1 MHFEAGDIDPINRM
15 VNMEIRDREM
25 NKMNRVVEESNC
37 SQ

>member
-25 NKMNRVVEESNC
+25 NRVVEESNC